1 MKLNLT
7 EKILMNN
14 PLRAALHRSFEAKR
28 LIAMGGKMK
37 GGRALE
43 VGCGQG
49 VGAEIILDLFNAD
62 RVDSFD
68 LDRQM
73 VGLARHRLERRND
86 KCRLWAGDVTTI
98 PVRDNTY
105 DAVFDFG
112 VIHHVPKWQDAVKEL
127 HRVLKPGGRLYAEE
141 VLDRLI
147 VHPLWKRLLAHPQAN
162 RFNVELFNEALTNA
176 GFKVVESN
184 ELWKWFGW
192 FVAEKV

>member
-1 MKLNLT
+1 MKLNLA

-28 LIAMGGKMK
+28 LITMGGKMK

-68 LDRQM
+68 LDWQM
-73 VGLARHRLERRND
+73 VALARRRLERRND

-105 DAVFDFG
+105 DAIFDFG
-112 VIHHVPKWQDAVKEL
+112 VIHHVPNWQDAVTEL
-127 HRVLKPGGRLYAEE
+127 HRVLRPGGRLYAEE

-147 VHPLWKRLLAHPQAN
+147 IHPLWKRLLAHPQEN
-162 RFNVELFNEALTNA
+162 RFNVELFNEALLRA